1 MSSQL
6 QVKYNENLTD
16 ILQSRVLENLQKFD
30 KGNNAAGTRA
40 RVASQDLIKMLKSLR
55 VDVLTVQKDKKA
67 LKAEGKTTPKDNSPV
82 SEVVE
87 KTDVVAVQED
97 VEVVQEDVKV
107 VQKDVSKST
116 TTKKKK
122 GTKKKSS

>member
-67 LKAEGKTTPKDNSPV
+67 SKQKVKQHQKIIVQFLK
-82 SEVVE
+82 
-87 KTDVVAVQED
+87 
-97 VEVVQEDVKV
+97 
-107 VQKDVSKST
+107 
-116 TTKKKK
+116 
-122 GTKKKSS
+122 